1 MGNTTQPFF
10 FSPKDLISQGFAGRV
25 INNPDGVSGGVS
37 GGGAMT
43 ADQSVDEDVI
53 SDEGDR
59 GGRRQVEEDDF
70 P

>member
-1 MGNTTQPFF
+1 
-10 FSPKDLISQGFAGRV
+10 
-25 INNPDGVSGGVS
+25 
-37 GGGAMT
+37 MT